1 MCMRHESYN
10 FLQAVD
16 GANPAEAVEQHSLEA
31 ASASRLVLVNG
42 ILSAQ
47 LSSLS
52 SLPDG
57 IYVGNLTDAPEQ
69 AVSQNLVCNLSQQ
82 QCILADPAVEAD

>member
-1 MCMRHESYN
+1 MRHESYN

-47 LSSLS
+47 RCC
-52 SLPDG
+52 
-57 IYVGNLTDAPEQ
+57 TR
-69 AVSQNLVCNLSQQ
+69 VSYLLQLMLH
-82 QCILADPAVEAD
+82 